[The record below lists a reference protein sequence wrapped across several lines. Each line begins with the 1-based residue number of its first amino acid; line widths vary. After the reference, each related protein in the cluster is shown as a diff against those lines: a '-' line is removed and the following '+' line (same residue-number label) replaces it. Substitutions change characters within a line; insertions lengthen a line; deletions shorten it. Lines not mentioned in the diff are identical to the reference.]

1 MIQHLKLIKNDWT
14 HPFLFWLVV
23 WNIFYFSIY
32 WEELSQLTNIFQKG
46 LKPPTSFFLVNPY
59 WIWAVSMHLKL
70 SAVRDW
76 AVSIMI
82 LTDSRRFDVGRARLT
97 AHTFL

>member
-1 MIQHLKLIKNDWT
+1 MIGLIHFFSGWWFGTFFIFPYIGKNY
-14 HPFLFWLVV
+14 P
-23 WNIFYFSIY
+23 
-32 WEELSQLTNIFQKG
+32 QLTNIFQKG